1 MGFLKNSASPNR
13 KSSVWLRIA
22 IPTVVSLL
30 LFSYVLFLVQIP
42 AVEDAMR
49 AQKKA
54 SLKNMTQVAI
64 SLLDQIRSQ
73 EKDGLLTA
81 DEARKKGTDILQ
93 SLRFGPDNKDYF
105 WAMDY
110 TPRMIMH
117 PYRPE
122 MNGKDLTDYVD
133 LKGKHLFGEM
143 KDITANNGE
152 GFVDYYWQWKDRP
165 GTTAQKLSFV
175 KRYEPWKWIIGTG
188 LYLDDVDTE
197 ITAQN
202 RKLIMLTLGIFCI
215 LLLLST
221 YSILESRK
229 AGKQLHESE
238 NLFKGVFN
246 NSFQLIGVLSPEG
259 VLLKAN
265 QTALDVVGLSEN
277 DVLDRYCWDAPWW
290 NYSSEVQER
299 MKELVK
305 KASNGE
311 ICRET
316 VVHLD
321 TDGTPLTVD
330 LSVKPVL
337 GANEKI
343 NFIILEGRDI
353 SALKEAE
360 RQLAISEALFR
371 GVFDQSLHFMG
382 VISADGKLL
391 EVNKAALRVVNVP
404 ASDVINKPFWEGPW
418 WQQPKDLIPMM
429 KDAIERA
436 AKGQTIRRQ
445 AVTHPSDSGLIF
457 VDFSLQPAFDLDGN
471 LLFLIAEGRDITELK
486 MVQDQLKNL
495 NAELEEKVE
504 ERTKELRESV
514 ERLESTQNQLVQS
527 EKMAALGDLVAGV
540 AHEIN
545 TPIGISVT
553 SISYMEEK
561 LKEVV
566 DKVTNG
572 QLRKSDLDKFIGIAE
587 EATKSSMVNLHRAAE
602 LIGNFKQ
609 VAVDQT
615 SGQKRKINF
624 HEYLDEILLS
634 LRSKYKRTQHKITIT
649 CPDDLV
655 LNTWPGAFMQIYS
668 NLIINS
674 LLHGFDG
681 VEAGNISIRV
691 EVTDENLVLY
701 YSDDGHGMAEENVS
715 KIFEPFFTTR
725 RGSGGTGL
733 GMNIV
738 YSLVTSRLG
747 GSITCTSGPG
757 QGTAFIIRL
766 PLDIIEV

>member
-1 MGFLKNSASPNR
+1 MGFLKKSASPNG

-30 LFSYVLFLVQIP
+30 LFSFVLFFVQMP
-42 AVEDAMR
+42 AVEEAMLS
-49 AQKKA
+49 QKKA
-54 SLKNMTQVAI
+54 SLKHMTQVAI
-64 SLLDQIRSQ
+64 SLLDHIRTQ
-73 EKDGLLTA
+73 EKDGLITA
-81 DEARKKGTDILQ
+81 EEARKKGTDILQ

-105 WAMDY
+105 WVMDY
-110 TPRMIMH
+110 SPRMIMH

-122 MNGKDLTDYVD
+122 MNGKELTDYVD
-133 LKGKHLFGEM
+133 LQGKHLFREM
-143 KDITANNGE
+143 ANATETTGE
-152 GFVDYYWQWKDRP
+152 GFVNYYWQWKDKP
-165 GTTAQKLSFV
+165 GTIAPKLSFV
-175 KRYEPWKWIIGTG
+175 KKYDPWQWIIGTG
-188 LYLDDVDTE
+188 LYLDDVEAEVAT
-197 ITAQN
+197 QN
-202 RKLIMLTLGIFCI
+202 RQLIMMTIGIFGI
-215 LLLLST
+215 LLLLSI
-221 YSILESRK
+221 YSIVQSRE
-229 AGKQLHESE
+229 AGKKLQESE

-246 NSFQLIGVLSPEG
+246 NSFQLIGVLSSEG

-265 QTALDVVGLSEN
+265 RTALNVVGLSE
-277 DVLDRYCWDAPWW
+277 DDIIGSYCWDAPWW
-290 NYSSEVQER
+290 NYSSDVQAH
-299 MKELVK
+299 MKEMVK
-305 KASNGE
+305 KASHGE
-311 ICRET
+311 ACRDT
-316 VVHLD
+316 AIHLD
-321 TDGTPLTVD
+321 TDGNTLTID

-337 GANEKI
+337 GVNGKV

-360 RQLAISEALFR
+360 KQLAISEAMFR

-382 VISADGKLL
+382 VISADGNLI
-391 EVNKAALRVVNVP
+391 EVNKAALNIISSSG
-404 ASDVINKPFWEGPW
+404 AGVIGKPFWEGPW
-418 WQQPKDLIPMM
+418 WQNSKDLIPMV
-429 KDAIERA
+429 KDAVKRA
-436 AKGQTIRRQ
+436 AEGQTIRRQ
-445 AVTHPSDSGLIF
+445 AITHPSPSGFIY
-457 VDFSLQPAFDLDGN
+457 VDFSLHPAFGPDGK

-486 MVQDQLKNL
+486 MVQDQLKSL
-495 NAELEEKVE
+495 NEELEVKVE
-504 ERTKELRESV
+504 ERTKELSDSV
-514 ERLESTQNQLVQS
+514 NRLESAQNQLIQS

-561 LKEVV
+561 LREIVE
-566 DKVTNG
+566 KVKNG
-572 QLRKSDLDKFIGIAE
+572 ELRKSDLDKFIAIAV
-587 EATKSSMVNLHRAAE
+587 EATKSSMLNLHRAAE

-615 SGQKRKINF
+615 SGQKRKINL

-649 CPDDLV
+649 CPDDLF
-655 LNTWPGAFMQIYS
+655 LDTWPGAFMQIFS

-681 VEAGNISIRV
+681 VEAGNIVIRA
-691 EVTDENLVLY
+691 EVNDENLVLH
-701 YSDDGHGMAEENVS
+701 YSDDGNGMAEENVS

-747 GSITCTSGPG
+747 GSISCTSGPG
-757 QGTAFIIRL
+757 QGTAFIIKL
-766 PLDIIEV
+766 PLNIIEV

>member
-1 MGFLKNSASPNR
+1 MGIFKNSASPNR
-13 KSSVWLRIA
+13 KFSVWLRIA

-42 AVEDAMR
+42 AVKDAML

-54 SLKNMTQVAI
+54 SLKHMTQVAI
-64 SLLDQIRSQ
+64 SLLDHIRTQ
-73 EKDGLLTA
+73 EKEGLVTA
-81 DEARKKGTDILQ
+81 EEAKKKGTDILQ
-93 SLRFGPDNKDYF
+93 SLHFGPDNKDYF

-117 PYRPE
+117 PYLPE

-143 KDITANNGE
+143 KETTANNGE

-165 GTTAQKLSFV
+165 GTIAPKLSFV

-188 LYLDDVDTE
+188 LYLDDVE
-197 ITAQN
+197 AEVTAQN

-215 LLLLST
+215 LLLLSA

-229 AGKQLHESE
+229 AGKQLQENE

-265 QTALDVVGLSEN
+265 QTALNVVGLSES
-277 DVLDRYCWDAPWW
+277 DVLGSYCWDAPWW
-290 NYSSEVQER
+290 NYSPEAQEHMR
-299 MKELVK
+299 ELVK
-305 KASNGE
+305 KASTGE
-311 ICRET
+311 TCREAA
-316 VVHLD
+316 VHLD
-321 TDGTPLTVD
+321 ADGNPLTVD
-330 LSVKPVL
+330 LSVKPIL
-337 GANEKI
+337 GVNGKV

-360 RQLAISEALFR
+360 RQLAISEAMFR

-382 VISADGKLL
+382 VISVDGKLV
-391 EVNKAALRVVNVP
+391 EVNKAALKVVNVS
-404 ASDVINKPFWEGPW
+404 ASDVIGKPFWEGPW

-457 VDFSLQPAFDLDGN
+457 VDFSLQPAFGPDGK

-514 ERLESTQNQLVQS
+514 ERLESAQNQLIQS

-566 DKVTNG
+566 EKVESG
-572 QLRKSDLDKFIGIAE
+572 KLRKSDLDKFIGIAE

-655 LNTWPGAFMQIYS
+655 LNTWPGAFMQIFS

-681 VEAGNISIRV
+681 VEAGHIAIRA
-691 EVTDENLVLY
+691 EVTDENLVLH
-701 YSDDGHGMAEENVS
+701 YSDDGNGMSEENVS

-747 GSITCTSGPG
+747 GSITCTSRPG
-757 QGTAFIIRL
+757 QGTAFIISL